1 MWNKTHSPRISCHPP
16 THSRSAYV
24 PCEAQGL
31 DAVQLALEQIDVV
44 QRFTVLYEEYTR
56 LVTSSQEIVETHGRA
71 QLASLIGVEG
81 GHALGSSL
89 GVLRTMY
96 TLGVRYL
103 TLAHKCDTTWAGSS
117 ASLSDRGLSPF
128 GRSVIK
134 EMNRLGM
141 IIDLSHA
148 SDQTAREVL
157 QETRAPVIYSHSA
170 ARTLCNLSRNID
182 DEFLRMVAENGG
194 IVMVSFYSVH
204 LSCRQISTMD
214 DVVAHINHIRSV
226 AGVQHVGIG
235 AGYDGIDRPP
245 IGLEDVSKY
254 PDLFARLLED
264 PNWSP
269 QDLSLLAGK
278 NFLRVF
284 ESVENVRD
292 YWRSAQVPPVE
303 RSESLP
309 KSPCA
314 YMPL

>member
-1 MWNKTHSPRISCHPP
+1 M
-16 THSRSAYV
+16 

-31 DAVQLALEQIDVV
+31 DAVQLALEQIDVI
-44 QRFTVLYEEYTR
+44 QRFTVLYDQFTS
-56 LVTSSQEIVETHGRA
+56 LVTTSKQIVETHGRG
-71 QLASLIGVEG
+71 QLASMIGVEG

-103 TLAHKCDTTWAGSS
+103 TLTHKCDISWAGSS
-117 ASLSDRGLSPF
+117 ATLSERGLSPF

-141 IIDLSHA
+141 IIDLSHS

-157 QETRAPVIYSHSA
+157 KETRAPVIYSHSA

-182 DEFLRMVAENGG
+182 DELLRMIAENGG

-204 LSCRQISTMD
+204 ISCRQISTIS
-214 DVVAHINHIRSV
+214 DVIAHINYIRAV
-226 AGVQHVGIG
+226 AGVQHIGIG

-254 PDLFARLLED
+254 PDLFVKLLED
-264 PNWSP
+264 PNWSQ
-269 QDLSLLAGK
+269 QDISLLVGK

-292 YWRSAQVPPVE
+292 YWASAQVPPIE
-303 RSESLP
+303 KSEPLP

>member
-1 MWNKTHSPRISCHPP
+1 M
-16 THSRSAYV
+16 
-24 PCEAQGL
+24 
-31 DAVQLALEQIDVV
+31 QLALEQIDVI
-44 QRFTVLYEEYTR
+44 QRFTILYDQYTS
-56 LVTSSQEIVETHGRA
+56 LVTSSKEIVSTHGKGK
-71 QLASLIGVEG
+71 LASLIGVEG

-103 TLAHKCDTTWAGSS
+103 TLTHKCDISWAGSS
-117 ASLSDRGLSPF
+117 ATLNDRGLSPF

-141 IIDLSHA
+141 IIDLSHS
-148 SDQTAREVL
+148 SDQTALEVL
-157 QETRAPVIYSHSA
+157 KETRAPVIYSHSA
-170 ARTLCNLSRNID
+170 ARALCNLSRNIE
-182 DEFLRMVAENGG
+182 DELLRMIAENGG

-204 LSCRQISTMD
+204 ISCRQISTIN
-214 DVVAHINHIRSV
+214 DVIAHINYIRAV
-226 AGVQHVGIG
+226 AGVQHIGIG

-254 PDLFARLLED
+254 PDLFVKLLED
-264 PNWSP
+264 PNWSQ
-269 QDLSLLAGK
+269 QDIQLLAGK

-292 YWRSAQVPPVE
+292 HWRSAQVPPIE
-303 RSESLP
+303 KSEPLP

>member
-1 MWNKTHSPRISCHPP
+1 M
-16 THSRSAYV
+16 
-24 PCEAQGL
+24 

-44 QRFTVLYEEYTR
+44 QRMTVLYDQYTT
-56 LVTSSQEIVETHGRA
+56 LVTSSKDIVETHAAGR
-71 QLASLIGVEG
+71 LASMIGVEG

-103 TLAHKCDTTWAGSS
+103 QLTHKCDNSWAGSS
-117 ASLSDRGLSPF
+117 ATLTERGLSPF

-141 IIDLSHA
+141 IIDLSFA

-157 QETRAPVIYSHSA
+157 KETRAPVIYSHSA
-170 ARTLCNLSRNID
+170 ARALCNHSRNID
-182 DEFLRMVAENGG
+182 DELLRMIAENGG
-194 IVMVSFYSVH
+194 IVMVSFHSVY
-204 LSCRQISTMD
+204 LSCRQVSTMS
-214 DVVAHINHIRSV
+214 DVIAHINYIRAV

-254 PDLFARLLED
+254 PDLFVRLLED
-264 PNWSP
+264 PNWSQ
-269 QDLSLLAGK
+269 QDIALLAGK

-292 YWRSAQVPPVE
+292 YWRSANVPPIE
-303 RSESLP
+303 KAEQSLP
-309 KSPCA
+309 KTPCA
-314 YMPL
+314 SPL

>member
-1 MWNKTHSPRISCHPP
+1 M
-16 THSRSAYV
+16 

-44 QRFTVLYEEYTR
+44 QRLTVLYPEYTR
-56 LVTSSQEIVETHGRA
+56 LVTTSKEIVATHG
-71 QLASLIGVEG
+71 QGKLASLIGVEG

-103 TLAHKCDTTWAGSS
+103 TLTHKCDNSWAGSS
-117 ASLSDRGLSPF
+117 ASITDKGLSPF
-128 GRSVIK
+128 GRSVVK

-157 QETRAPVIYSHSA
+157 KETRAPVIYSHSA
-170 ARTLCNLSRNID
+170 ARSLCNLSRNID
-182 DEFLRMVAENGG
+182 DELLRMIAENGG

-204 LSCRQISTMD
+204 LSCRQTSTLD
-214 DVVAHINHIRSV
+214 DVIAHIDHIRAV

-254 PDLFARLLED
+254 PDLFVKLLES
-264 PNWSP
+264 PNWSQ
-269 QDLSLLAGK
+269 QDLARLAGK

-292 YWRSAQVPPVE
+292 HWKSAQVPPIE
-303 RSESLP
+303 RSEALP